1 MSLEKVEILDRAL
14 KREKAARKAAE
25 RILEEKS
32 RDLYFISEELKDAN
46 LQFENLLVEKSSQLQ
61 GVFENINDAY
71 LVIDL
76 EGEVLKMNDV
86 ATEFFGYNI
95 DNEKVNATCLI
106 YPKDKDYAFN
116 SFKKL
121 KKQGFFTNYVA
132 RILTKQKEIKWVQI
146 NATIIFNKEKKA
158 IGAQGIVR
166 NITSNKE
173 AEDLLIQSEKRLSSL
188 ILNLDSGILLEDE
201 KRQIVLTNT
210 KFCALFKIPVSPE
223 LLIGEDCSNASE
235 QSKVLFKDPEQFVT
249 RINEILKNKKQV
261 LADEVIMTDGTIL
274 ERDFIP
280 IVIGPKYQGHLWA
293 YRNVTLKRQYSQS
306 LESQKEKYSSI
317 IANMNL
323 GLMEVNNNNEI
334 LTVNQSFVEMSGY
347 SEKELLGEIGE
358 NVFIKNKDFEILP
371 DQSKNRSKGKS
382 YSREITIQDKKGV
395 NKSWLSSEAPNYNL
409 NGEIVG
415 FIGIHLD
422 ITEFKLLEKQ
432 NAKILIELEKRN
444 NELHEYAHIVSHDL
458 KAPLRSIDALVSW
471 IKSDNKGKLDEVT
484 VQNFELI
491 EETLETME
499 SLIFNVLEY
508 SSAGVAIETINEV
521 DLNLILEDLR
531 KIILIPEN
539 ISVIILKKLPIV
551 KGDITKFKQIFQN
564 LVSNAVKFSDKE
576 KGIIEVDFNEEG
588 SFYLFSV
595 KDNGIG
601 IDEKHHDKIFKIF
614 QSLNKSKESTGI
626 GLSIVKKVVELY
638 EGDIWLESEEGK
650 GTTFYFTIKK

>member
-1 MSLEKVEILDRAL
+1 MNQKKNEILERAL
-14 KREKAARKAAE
+14 KREKTARKAAE
-25 RILEEKS
+25 KILEEKS
-32 RDLYFISEELKDAN
+32 RNLYFISEELKVAN
-46 LQFENLLVEKSSQLQ
+46 LQFENLLVEKSSQLK

-71 LVIDL
+71 LEIDL
-76 EGEVLKMNDV
+76 EGKIQKMNDV
-86 ATEFFGYNI
+86 ATEFLGYNI
-95 DNEKVNATCLI
+95 DNENVNVACLI
-106 YPKDKDYAFN
+106 FPEDKEYAYN

-121 KKQGFFTNYVA
+121 KKEGSFTNYIA

-146 NATIIFNKEKKA
+146 NATIIFNKEKKPV
-158 IGAQGIVR
+158 GARGIAR

-210 KFCALFKIPVSPE
+210 KFCDLFKIPVSPE
-223 LLIGEDCSNASE
+223 LLIGQDCSNASE
-235 QSKVLFKDPEQFVT
+235 QSRVLFKDPERFVSK
-249 RINEILKNKKQV
+249 IDEILKNKKQV

-280 IVIGPKYQGHLWA
+280 IVIGSKYQGHLWA
-293 YRNVTLKRQYSQS
+293 YRDVTLKRQYSQS
-306 LESQKEKYSSI
+306 IEVQKEKYSSI

-323 GLMEVNNNNEI
+323 GLMEVNTNNEV
-334 LTVNQSFVEMSGY
+334 LTVNKSFVEMSGY
-347 SEKELLGEIGE
+347 SKKELLGEIGK
-358 NVFIKNKDFEILP
+358 NIFIKNKEKETLTK
-371 DQSKNRSKGKS
+371 QSKIGLKSKS
-382 YSREITIQDKKGV
+382 YSREITIQ
-395 NKSWLSSEAPNYNL
+395 NKNGDIRSWLISESPNYNL
-409 NGEIVG
+409 NGEVIG
-415 FIGIHLD
+415 SIGIHLD
-422 ITEFKLLEKQ
+422 ITEFNLLEKQ
-432 NAKILIELEKRN
+432 NAKILVELEKRN

-471 IKSDNKGKLDEVT
+471 IKSDNKDTLDDVT

-508 SSAGVAIETINEV
+508 SSAGAVTETTKEV
-521 DLNLILEDLR
+521 DLNLIFEDLR
-531 KIILIPEN
+531 KMILIPEN
-539 ISVIILKKLPIV
+539 ISINILKKLPFV

-564 LVSNAVKFSDKE
+564 LLSNAVKFSDKE
-576 KGIIEVDFNEEG
+576 KGIIEIDFNEEG

-595 KDNGIG
+595 KDNGLG
-601 IDEKHHDKIFKIF
+601 IDKKHHDKIFKIF

-626 GLSIVKKVVELY
+626 GLSIVKKIVELY

-650 GTTFYFTIKK
+650 GTTFYFTLKK

>member
-1 MSLEKVEILDRAL
+1 MSQEKIEILERAL

-25 RILEEKS
+25 KILEEKS
-32 RDLYFISEELKDAN
+32 RNLHLISKDLKDAN
-46 LQFENLLVEKSSQLQ
+46 LQFESLLLEKSSQLQ
-61 GVFENINDAY
+61 GVFENINDTY
-71 LVIDL
+71 LVINL

-95 DNEKVNATCLI
+95 DNEQINVVNLI
-106 YPKDKDYAFN
+106 YPEDKEYALN
-116 SFKKL
+116 SFYNL
-121 KKQGFFTNYVA
+121 KKKGSFTNYIA
-132 RILTKQKEIKWVQI
+132 RVLTKKGDVKWVQI
-146 NATIIFNKEKKA
+146 NATIIYNKDKKA
-158 IGAQGIVR
+158 IAAQGIVR
-166 NITSNKE
+166 DITSNKE
-173 AEDLLIQSEKRLSSL
+173 KEYLVKQSEKRLSSL

-210 KFCALFKIPVSPE
+210 KFCDLFKIPVSPE
-223 LLIGEDCSNASE
+223 LLIGQDCSNASE
-235 QSKVLFKDPEQFVT
+235 QSKVLFKDQEHFVS
-249 RINEILKNKKQV
+249 RIDEILRNKKQV

-280 IVIGPKYQGHLWA
+280 IVIGSKYQGHLWA
-293 YRNVTLKRQYSQS
+293 YRDITLKRQFSQS
-306 LESQKEKYSSI
+306 IEVQKEKYSSI

-323 GLMEVNNNNEI
+323 GLMEVNTNSEI
-334 LTVNQSFVEMSGY
+334 LTVNKSFVEMSGY
-347 SEKELLGEIGE
+347 SEKELLGEIGKDI
-358 NVFIKNKDFEILP
+358 FIKIKEKETSNEDSKDEI
-371 DQSKNRSKGKS
+371 KGKT
-382 YSREITIQDKKGV
+382 YSREITIQ
-395 NKSWLSSEAPNYNL
+395 NKSGENRSWLISEALNYNL
-409 NGEIVG
+409 KGEVIG
-415 FIGIHLD
+415 SIGIHLD
-422 ITEFKLLEKQ
+422 ITEFNLLEKQ
-432 NAKILIELEKRN
+432 NAKIMLELEKRN

-471 IKSDNKGKLDEVT
+471 IKSDNKGKFNQVT
-484 VQNFELI
+484 VQNLELI

-508 SSAGVAIETINEV
+508 SSAGVVAEGIKEV
-521 DLNLILEDLR
+521 DINLIFEDLR

-539 ISVIILKKLPIV
+539 FSINILKKLPIV

-576 KGIIEVDFNEEG
+576 KGIIEIDFVEEG

-601 IDEKHHDKIFKIF
+601 INKKHHDKIFKIF

-626 GLSIVKKVVELY
+626 GLSIVKKIVELY

-650 GTTFYFTIKK
+650 GSTFYFTIKK

>member
-1 MSLEKVEILDRAL
+1 MNQKKIEILERAL

-25 RILEEKS
+25 IILEEKS
-32 RDLYFISEELKDAN
+32 RTLYFISDELKDAN
-46 LQFENLLVEKSSQLQ
+46 LQFKNLLVEKSSQLQ

-71 LVIDL
+71 LEIDL
-76 EGEVLKMNDV
+76 KGEIQKMNDV
-86 ATEFFGYNI
+86 ATDFLGYDIN
-95 DNEKVNATCLI
+95 NENVNVACLI
-106 YPKDKDYAFN
+106 FPKDKDYAYSSFN
-116 SFKKL
+116 KL
-121 KKQGFFTNYVA
+121 KKEGFFTNYIA

-146 NATIIFNKEKKA
+146 NATVIFNKEKKA
-158 IGAQGIVR
+158 VGARGIVR

-210 KFCALFKIPVSPE
+210 KFCDLFKISVSPE
-223 LLIGEDCSNASE
+223 LLIGQDCSNASE
-235 QSKVLFKDPEQFVT
+235 QSKVLFKDPERFVS
-249 RINEILKNKKQV
+249 RINEILRNKKQV

-280 IVIGPKYQGHLWA
+280 IVIGSKYQGHLWA
-293 YRNVTLKRQYSQS
+293 YRDVTLKRQFSQS
-306 LESQKEKYSSI
+306 IEVQKEKYSSI

-323 GLMEVNNNNEI
+323 GLMEVNTNNEI
-334 LTVNQSFVEMSGY
+334 LTVNKSFVEMSGY
-347 SEKELLGEIGE
+347 SEKELLGEIGK
-358 NVFIKNKDFEILP
+358 NIFIKNKEKETP
-371 DQSKNRSKGKS
+371 SEHSKYRTKGKS
-382 YSREITIQDKKGV
+382 HSREITIQ
-395 NKSWLSSEAPNYNL
+395 NKNGENRSWLISEAPNYNL
-409 NGEIVG
+409 KGEVIG
-415 FIGIHLD
+415 SIGIHLD
-422 ITEFKLLEKQ
+422 ITEFNLLEKK
-432 NAKILIELEKRN
+432 NAKIMVELEKRN

-471 IKSDNKGKLDEVT
+471 IKTDNKGKLNQDT

-491 EETLETME
+491 EQTLETME

-508 SSAGVAIETINEV
+508 SSAGAVTEGIKEV
-521 DLNLILEDLR
+521 NINLIFEDLR

-539 ISVIILKKLPIV
+539 FSINILKKLPIV
-551 KGDITKFKQIFQN
+551 RGDITKFKQIFQN
-564 LVSNAVKFSDKE
+564 LVSNAIKFSDKE
-576 KGIIEVDFNEEG
+576 KGIIEIDFVEEG

-601 IDEKHHDKIFKIF
+601 INKKHHDKIFKIF

-626 GLSIVKKVVELY
+626 GLSIVKKIVELY

-650 GTTFYFTIKK
+650 GSTFYFTIKK

>member
-1 MSLEKVEILDRAL
+1 
-14 KREKAARKAAE
+14 
-25 RILEEKS
+25 
-32 RDLYFISEELKDAN
+32 
-46 LQFENLLVEKSSQLQ
+46 
-61 GVFENINDAY
+61 
-71 LVIDL
+71 
-76 EGEVLKMNDV
+76 
-86 ATEFFGYNI
+86 
-95 DNEKVNATCLI
+95 
-106 YPKDKDYAFN
+106 
-116 SFKKL
+116 
-121 KKQGFFTNYVA
+121 
-132 RILTKQKEIKWVQI
+132 
-146 NATIIFNKEKKA
+146 
-158 IGAQGIVR
+158 
-166 NITSNKE
+166 
-173 AEDLLIQSEKRLSSL
+173 
-188 ILNLDSGILLEDE
+188 
-201 KRQIVLTNT
+201 
-210 KFCALFKIPVSPE
+210 
-223 LLIGEDCSNASE
+223 
-235 QSKVLFKDPEQFVT
+235 
-249 RINEILKNKKQV
+249 
-261 LADEVIMTDGTIL
+261 
-274 ERDFIP
+274 
-280 IVIGPKYQGHLWA
+280 
-293 YRNVTLKRQYSQS
+293 
-306 LESQKEKYSSI
+306 
-317 IANMNL
+317 MNL

-614 QSLNKSKESTGI
+614 QSLNRSKESTGI